1 MVIGGMVAAFMAGR
15 FKVQLDGKR
24 SIGSTQRVIKALLG
38 GVLAG
43 FGARVAG
50 GCTSGLGLS
59 GAAVFGISAFVF
71 LGLFFV
77 TGLIVSRFVRGV

>member
-1 MVIGGMVAAFMAGR
+1 MAGR

-24 SIGSTQRVIKALLG
+24 SIGSTQRVTKALLG

-59 GAAVFGISAFVF
+59 GAAVFAISAFVF
-71 LGLFFV
+71 LGLFFL